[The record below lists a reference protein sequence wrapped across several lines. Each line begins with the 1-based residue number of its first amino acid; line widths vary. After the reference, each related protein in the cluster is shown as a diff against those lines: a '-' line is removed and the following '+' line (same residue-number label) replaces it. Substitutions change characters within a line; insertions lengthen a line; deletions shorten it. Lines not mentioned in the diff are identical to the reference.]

1 MGKLLKKGIISLLSV
16 LILVLCTLPV
26 KAENRTIRILFT
38 SGLLAQLDPILEVNE
53 NGETIQTGGFAGLAG
68 MIASQKNDA
77 TLVLDAGDF
86 SYGTS
91 ASVLIPD
98 GTVLSLLKQMGYDAV
113 MPGEKDFSYDH
124 DSLVSM
130 WNAPVEKPYVV
141 LDNVSL
147 EGTDIFLPSLLL
159 ECGPVQVGI
168 FGVMS
173 DSLSGDGISVQD
185 PLESA
190 SASVKALQAAG
201 AQYIIAMC
209 HDAAREDTS
218 RLCDILADKIEGID
232 LIINGHQDEM
242 TSSPSRQKDTWI
254 VNGDSQ
260 GRNLGVLDIDVD
272 ARTISS
278 CQYVRIDPSLADESV
293 LTAVNDAREQA
304 KAKLRALGQD
314 PDQTAGA
321 SDHVYTDPNDEQSD
335 TRDFIMDALS
345 DAWNHQTALP
355 GRYAVSLAGADELVM
370 SLPNGQ
376 ITAMNLL
383 DTGLAGNDAG
393 SLSQPLYGAYVKGSD
408 LRKICEIDYHE
419 GQRNALSQLAMGRMK
434 YTVLDQRLAMNQ
446 VVDVYVRETDKYW
459 AKVSDDAYYPL
470 VYTARVKQILDSA
483 DTESRGILQVT
494 LYGDPKAA
502 TSASD
507 TPLKASDGTEM
518 NALWAEMA
526 YLESFP
532 RGENAVHTLAGQ
544 YQSTIQKVT
553 AVKMNVHNYFVHTS
567 RFGWMVY
574 LGIVGA
580 VVLLI
585 IIVRI
590 FAWIYNRLHPSQAGD
605 D

>member
-16 LILVLCTLPV
+16 LALVLCTLPV

-68 MIASQKNDA
+68 TIASQKNDA

-147 EGTDIFLPSLLL
+147 EGTEIFLPSLLL

-173 DSLSGDGISVQD
+173 DGLSGDGISVQD

-232 LIINGHQDEM
+232 LIINGHQDKM
-242 TSSPSRQKDTWI
+242 TS
-254 VNGDSQ
+254 
-260 GRNLGVLDIDVD
+260 
-272 ARTISS
+272 
-278 CQYVRIDPSLADESV
+278 
-293 LTAVNDAREQA
+293 
-304 KAKLRALGQD
+304 
-314 PDQTAGA
+314 
-321 SDHVYTDPNDEQSD
+321 
-335 TRDFIMDALS
+335 
-345 DAWNHQTALP
+345 
-355 GRYAVSLAGADELVM
+355 
-370 SLPNGQ
+370 
-376 ITAMNLL
+376 
-383 DTGLAGNDAG
+383 
-393 SLSQPLYGAYVKGSD
+393 
-408 LRKICEIDYHE
+408 
-419 GQRNALSQLAMGRMK
+419 
-434 YTVLDQRLAMNQ
+434 
-446 VVDVYVRETDKYW
+446 
-459 AKVSDDAYYPL
+459 
-470 VYTARVKQILDSA
+470 
-483 DTESRGILQVT
+483 
-494 LYGDPKAA
+494 
-502 TSASD
+502 
-507 TPLKASDGTEM
+507 
-518 NALWAEMA
+518 
-526 YLESFP
+526 
-532 RGENAVHTLAGQ
+532 
-544 YQSTIQKVT
+544 
-553 AVKMNVHNYFVHTS
+553 
-567 RFGWMVY
+567 
-574 LGIVGA
+574 
-580 VVLLI
+580 
-585 IIVRI
+585 
-590 FAWIYNRLHPSQAGD
+590 
-605 D
+605 